1 MFSDEYV
8 YIELLHLKA
17 RTLPLD
23 SAISHGNAQEYAVIP
38 IMIADRGTEPDRLN
52 LLSAIIRYTFA
63 RSSVI
68 MDPSLYGKESR

>member
-1 MFSDEYV
+1 M
-8 YIELLHLKA
+8 YIKLLHLKA
-17 RTLPLD
+17 RTPPLD
-23 SAISHGNAQEYAVIP
+23 STPSHGTAQEYDVIT

-52 LLSAIIRYTFA
+52 LLSAIIRYTFI